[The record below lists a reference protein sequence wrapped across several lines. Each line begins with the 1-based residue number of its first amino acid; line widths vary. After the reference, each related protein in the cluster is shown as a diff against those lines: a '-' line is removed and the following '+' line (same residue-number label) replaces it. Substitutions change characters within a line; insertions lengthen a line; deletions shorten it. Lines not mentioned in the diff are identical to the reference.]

1 MRFRTPAAIVT
12 VLAFI
17 LVLALLP
24 PAWAQDSELASL
36 RAQADAGD
44 GKAQFTL
51 GNRYYGG
58 RGVVQ
63 DYGQALVW
71 YRQAA
76 DRGLALAQTKLGSLY
91 EHGPG
96 VSQDYGRALTFYRMA
111 ADHSDALAQYRLATL
126 YEYGR
131 GVQQD
136 YWQAMVWLRKAADQG
151 DPDAEEEIGCFYQ
164 RGFAAPRD
172 YGQALTWY
180 QKAADQGQ
188 AEAENQ
194 LGYMA
199 QAGMGVPQDYV
210 QALTWYYKAAEQGN
224 SDAQENLGYMYQHG
238 LGVAPDCVQAQTW
251 YYKSA
256 GRGNTNAENQL
267 GWIYQFGLGVAP
279 DYAQALAWYRI
290 AADQGNTTA
299 IGNLKA
305 LSEKMQNGDPAQ
317 WASANAFADQHATAQ
332 ADRRSQIVSLV
343 TQLAELALAARQDD
357 RLAAQMEQP
366 SNAGASAIVN
376 TVGTLGAANFRTEA
390 EGNRAEAARLR
401 EKLTQLDARPAASVA
416 LQQPAAPPPPA
427 TTNQPSSIIDAAIGQ
442 VAAIQAI
449 IDDKHQEAQPA
460 AQQANAALA
469 STAYAPSAHSD
480 PQSGPQKACTNRWMM
495 GTFKVTAS
503 LNDQL
508 QQYADTSAVIVDQ
521 AGNPASRG
529 GFLSLAKGAAPDLP
543 VYYGFN
549 GDATE
554 RLAPGQTVRIPV
566 QTPSDPNQ
574 ATTVPL
580 TVKYCESN

>member
-1 MRFRTPAAIVT
+1 MRFRRLAAIAT
-12 VLAFI
+12 LLALI

-24 PAWAQDSELASL
+24 PAWAQKSDLASL

-44 GKAQFTL
+44 AKAQFTL
-51 GNRYYGG
+51 GNRYYSG
-58 RGVVQ
+58 RGVAQ
-63 DYGQALVW
+63 DYGQSLVW

-76 DRGLALAQTKLGSLY
+76 DRGLAPAQTQLGSMY
-91 EHGPG
+91 EHGSG
-96 VSQDYGRALTFYRMA
+96 VLQDYGRALTFYRMA
-111 ADHSDALAQYRLATL
+111 ADQGDALAQYRLATL
-126 YEYGR
+126 FEYGR
-131 GVQQD
+131 GVRQD
-136 YWQAMVWLRKAADQG
+136 YWQAMPWLRKAADQG
-151 DPDAEEEIGCFYQ
+151 DPDAQEEVGYFYQ
-164 RGFAAPRD
+164 RGFAGPRD
-172 YGQALTWY
+172 YGQALAWY

-194 LGYMA
+194 LGYMS

-224 SDAQENLGYMYQHG
+224 PDAQENLGYMYQHG
-238 LGVAPDCVQAQTW
+238 LGVAPDYLQAQTW

-305 LSEKMQNGDPAQ
+305 LSEKMQNSDPAQ
-317 WASANAFADQHATAQ
+317 WASANAFADQHANAQ
-332 ADRRSQIVSLV
+332 ADRRSQIVTLV
-343 TQLAELALAARQDD
+343 TQLAELALVARQNDS
-357 RLAAQMEQP
+357 LAAQMEQP
-366 SNAGASAIVN
+366 SSARASATVN
-376 TVGTLGAANFRTEA
+376 TVGTLGPANFRTEA

-401 EKLTQLDARPAASVA
+401 EKLAQLDARPAVNVA
-416 LQQPAAPPPPA
+416 PQQSAAMPPSA
-427 TTNQPSSIIDAAIGQ
+427 ATNQPSSIIDAAIGQ
-442 VAAIQAI
+442 VAAIRAV
-449 IDDKHQEAQPA
+449 IDEKHQETQPA

-469 STAYAPSAHSD
+469 STAYAPAA
-480 PQSGPQKACTNRWMM
+480 QSGPQNSPQKACTNRWMM
-495 GTFKVTAS
+495 GTFKITAS

-508 QQYADTSAVIVDQ
+508 QGYADTSALIVDQ

-529 GFLSLAKGAAPDLP
+529 GFLSLAKGTAPDSP

-566 QTPSDPNQ
+566 QAPSDPNQ
-574 ATTVPL
+574 TTTVPL

>member
-1 MRFRTPAAIVT
+1 MRLRRLAAILT
-12 VLAFI
+12 LLAFI

-24 PAWAQDSELASL
+24 PAWAQNSDLASL

-44 GKAQFTL
+44 AKAQFTL

-58 RGVVQ
+58 RGVSQ

-76 DRGLALAQTKLGSLY
+76 DRGLAPAQTQLGSMY
-91 EHGPG
+91 EHGSG
-96 VSQDYGRALTFYRMA
+96 VLQDYGRALTFYRMA
-111 ADHSDALAQYRLATL
+111 ADQGDVLAQYRLGTL

-131 GVQQD
+131 GVRQD
-136 YWQAMVWLRKAADQG
+136 YWQAMPWLRKAADQG
-151 DPDAEEEIGCFYQ
+151 DP
-164 RGFAAPRD
+164 
-172 YGQALTWY
+172 
-180 QKAADQGQ
+180 
-188 AEAENQ
+188 
-194 LGYMA
+194 
-199 QAGMGVPQDYV
+199 
-210 QALTWYYKAAEQGN
+210 
-224 SDAQENLGYMYQHG
+224 DAQENLGYMYQHG
-238 LGVAPDCVQAQTW
+238 LGVAPDYLQAQTW

-279 DYAQALAWYRI
+279 DYAQALACYRI
-290 AADQGNTTA
+290 AADQGNNTA

-317 WASANAFADQHATAQ
+317 WASANAFADQHANAQ
-332 ADRRSQIVSLV
+332 ADRRQIVTLV
-343 TQLAELALAARQDD
+343 TQLAELALVARQDD
-357 RLAAQMEQP
+357 SLAAQMEQP
-366 SNAGASAIVN
+366 SNTRSSAIVN

-390 EGNRAEAARLR
+390 EGNRTEAARLR
-401 EKLTQLDARPAASVA
+401 GKLAQLDQRPAASVA
-416 LQQPAAPPPPA
+416 PQESAASPPPA
-427 TTNQPSSIIDAAIGQ
+427 ATNQSSSIIDAAIGQ
-442 VAAIQAI
+442 VAAIRAI
-449 IDDKHQEAQPA
+449 VDEKHQDPQPA
-460 AQQANAALA
+460 AQQANAALPSTA
-469 STAYAPSAHSD
+469 STPSA
-480 PQSGPQKACTNRWMM
+480 QSGVQNSPQNVCTNRWMM
-495 GTFKVTAS
+495 GTFRITAS

-508 QQYADTSAVIVDQ
+508 QGYADTSAVIVDQ

-529 GFLSLAKGAAPDLP
+529 GFLSLAKGTAPDSP

-566 QTPSDPNQ
+566 QAPSDPNQ
-574 ATTVPL
+574 TTIVPL